1 MNTARDLVIVAM
13 DVPQD
18 RPVET
23 GDLSL
28 ALAGAELLDLADA
41 GALVLDGDLIVPGA
55 AIAPEDRLLVEA
67 AAELLR
73 QEPYET
79 VEDWL
84 WRRGRGLAAAYAVEL
99 ERDGLVAHRR
109 EHRISLGGRRAVLV
123 DSPERTRAG
132 RRLAEGE
139 RVLAALA
146 AEVGVRDQLPADV
159 GTEEK
164 EGTVA
169 TDESDGTGEVGA
181 TDESDGTGEVGASGE
196 SVEAAPEEREQPD
209 DPVDRVLA
217 AVGGAVTELEGV
229 RRRRAVED
237 AAYENVWRGL

>member
-146 AEVGVRDQLPADV
+146 AEVGVRDQLPADD

-164 EGTVA
+164 EGTDA
-169 TDESDGTGEVGA
+169 TA
-181 TDESDGTGEVGASGE
+181 ESDGTGEVGASGE